1 MDIFKWVKNTSQFN
15 EDFMKKYNGESD
27 QGYFLE
33 VGVPYLQELHE
44 LHKGL
49 SFLPERMK
57 VEKVEKLVANL
68 HDKKEYL
75 MHIWHLKQALSHW
88 LILGKV
94 PVYVSRK

>member
-33 VGVPYLQELHE
+33 VGVPCLQELHE

-49 SFLPERMK
+49 SFLPEGR
-57 VEKVEKLVANL
+57 KLR
-68 HDKKEYL
+68 K
-75 MHIWHLKQALSHW
+75 LKNF
-88 LILGKV
+88 
-94 PVYVSRK
+94 

>member
-1 MDIFKWVKNTSQFN
+1 
-15 EDFMKKYNGESD
+15 MKKYNGESD

-33 VGVPYLQELHE
+33 FDVPCLQELHE

-57 VEKVEKLVANL
+57 VEKVEKLLANL

-75 MHIWHLKQALSHW
+75 MHI
-88 LILGKV
+88 
-94 PVYVSRK
+94 